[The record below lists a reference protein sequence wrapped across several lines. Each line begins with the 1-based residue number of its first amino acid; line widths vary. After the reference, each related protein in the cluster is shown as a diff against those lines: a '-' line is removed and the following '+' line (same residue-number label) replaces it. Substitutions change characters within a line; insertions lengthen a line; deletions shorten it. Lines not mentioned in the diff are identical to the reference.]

1 MEQRCIEALKNGYQH
16 RLDKFHGL
24 MSDGGAWRN
33 LRLKRFERMEKMKD
47 VAVKD
52 ENDDSAQD
60 LAN

>member
-1 MEQRCIEALKNGYQH
+1 
-16 RLDKFHGL
+16 

-52 ENDDSAQD
+52 EDDDSAQD